1 MFKCQS
7 HVITTYWHHALT
19 STANLI
25 NIKQRFRSPGAEK
38 AFFEVQYDVNT
49 VRLPSDGTPTHH
61 VLTPGVP
68 SIHTFAIDNWD
79 DVNYRFVDVSVEGW
93 ENQTDVVGKYMSVFS
108 CWIYSSSSL
117 FRFEEYHN
125 TYEWSTCR
133 EGFYQPLLVHHWLNC
148 TPGKMIV
155 TQNKDELYNFL
166 LSPNTSTLNS
176 MRLGYSKFGEF

>member
-1 MFKCQS
+1 MLKCQS

-25 NIKQRFRSPGAEK
+25 NTKQRFPSAGAER

-93 ENQTDVVGKYMSVFS
+93 ENQTDVVGKYMSVFTIFVLNIFVKFIVS
-108 CWIYSSSSL
+108 
-117 FRFEEYHN
+117 FRRVLQYLWVINLSWRFL
-125 TYEWSTCR
+125 STTACS
-133 EGFYQPLLVHHWLNC
+133 PL
-148 TPGKMIV
+148 I
-155 TQNKDELYNFL
+155 ELYA
-166 LSPNTSTLNS
+166 
-176 MRLGYSKFGEF
+176 R

>member
-1 MFKCQS
+1 MLKCQS
-7 HVITTYWHHALT
+7 HVITTYQHHALT

-25 NIKQRFRSPGAEK
+25 NTKQRFPSAGAER

-93 ENQTDVVGKYMSVFS
+93 ENQTDVVGKYMSVFTIFVLNIFVKFIVS
-108 CWIYSSSSL
+108 KSTTILMSDQLVVKAFINHCL
-117 FRFEEYHN
+117 F
-125 TYEWSTCR
+125 TT
-133 EGFYQPLLVHHWLNC
+133 
-148 TPGKMIV
+148 
-155 TQNKDELYNFL
+155 D
-166 LSPNTSTLNS
+166 
-176 MRLGYSKFGEF
+176 